1 MIYYLEPEDIQK
13 VVNKFSDVFE
23 YKVNLIRP
31 SITIKCKGRLDDYKM
46 QRLRE
51 ETMFYVVF
59 VHARELEVLEI
70 LCDLDKEKWMKA
82 VNEYEGKIA
91 GARVVEDA
99 EKEESKKND
108 NINKINNIN

>member
-51 ETMFYVVF
+51 ETMFYVGF

-82 VNEYEGKIA
+82 VNEYTGKKIT
-91 GARVVEDA
+91 GGVMVEEK
-99 EKEESKKND
+99 EKEESKKN
-108 NINKINNIN
+108 